1 MLYSKMKIWATAF
14 LLMRFIQHLNCR
26 YWPHAQ
32 INILLTEADRR
43 DLFVRPLF
51 VSLVTHRHQSSLR
64 RPSQMFLFT
73 SRRKMPQYFS
83 LSRRKYW
90 RDRVTP
96 LRLQLITEM
105 TLQSFA
111 GCFSVCVCLYSVGGG
126 GGVWYV
132 QTVLSELLLLGDMK
146 TF

>member
-43 DLFVRPLF
+43 DLFCPASLCIPGHSQTSVITQAALPNVF
-51 VSLVTHRHQSSLR
+51 VYLEEENAAVFFFVTKEILTWQSDT
-64 RPSQMFLFT
+64 T
-73 SRRKMPQYFS
+73 STAAHHWDDTSVLCRM
-83 LSRRKYW
+83 
-90 RDRVTP
+90 
-96 LRLQLITEM
+96 LQ
-105 TLQSFA
+105 
-111 GCFSVCVCLYSVGGG
+111 CVCLYSVGGG